1 MIATRKIITALSL
14 TAILGIAAAAG
25 AAAFAYGLF
34 APVSGQQA
42 AASAA
47 AQIGGFAKEVE
58 YEYKPHIGGRYQVE
72 VIGRDN
78 REYEVLVSAE
88 NGQVQAVQLAENKE
102 RKHHDEEERE
112 HEREAAQPA
121 AASATATL

>member
-14 TAILGIAAAAG
+14 TAVLSIVAAAG
-25 AAAFAYGLF
+25 AAAFSYGLF
-34 APVSGQQA
+34 APVSGKQA
-42 AASAA
+42 AASAI

-72 VIGRDN
+72 VAGQDG

-88 NGQVQAVQLAENKE
+88 SGQVQTVQLAENKE
-102 RKHHDEEERE
+102 RKHHDEEEPK

-121 AASATATL
+121 AASTTTTL